1 MNEPACKLIYRM
13 FINHNHAQETKLN
26 SSYQGN
32 CHFENKTSKFCT
44 ARLMSLVTD
53 AVSIASPLKLKY
65 VNFLTF
71 V

>member
-1 MNEPACKLIYRM
+1 MNEPACKLINRM
-13 FINHNHAQETKLN
+13 FINHNHAHETKLN

-44 ARLMSLVTD
+44 ATLMSLVTD
-53 AVSIASPLKLKY
+53 AVSIGSPLKLKY
-65 VNFLTF
+65 VNVLTF